1 MIIKSQFSGKC
12 LSCGEPYQAG
22 ERVDWV
28 RGKGSVCSRCLPGA
42 APAAPAPA
50 VAAPVCRVH
59 DSLAAGVWY
68 FDGPFETK
76 DIPKRATWQWHGED
90 CATRRWPCKACPA
103 GVPKKKWWTDQESKL
118 GDLVRHYE
126 AATGHKPAL
135 VFANPETELLARH
148 VARDTT
154 EALAGSSATDSDID
168 LPRPAGL
175 NYLPYQRA
183 GIAYGLARKN
193 VLFGDEMGLGKTIQA
208 IGIINADATAQ
219 RALILCPAS
228 LGSNWKRELEKW
240 LVRPLT
246 IDLTTSRAFDPSANI
261 TIVSYDKVV
270 GPKGKAML
278 DALLEQS
285 YDILV
290 CDEAHFLKN
299 PKAQRT
305 IAVLGRRASW
315 DGKTSEIPG
324 LVSRAR
330 RFVPLTGTLI
340 LNGKPIEALPLLA
353 ALSPEEFGDFWK
365 FVRRYCGA
373 QKVQHGRYG
382 AAHWDFSGA
391 THLDELQERMRKV
404 CMVRR
409 LKADVLKELPAKRRQ
424 IVTLTVE
431 DEQVRKLIAAERA
444 AYDGQAGEQDEMAL
458 AIGGDDYRR
467 TVESLWAS
475 ERQDEES
482 LGDFC
487 ALDDDYPHRSRGTQD
502 KAGIDFRA
510 LSAAR
515 HRIAL
520 AKVPAVI
527 EHLDGM
533 IEEGVEK
540 ILVFAHHL
548 DVIAKLKAHFGDRA
562 VVITGE
568 TPVGDRQ
575 AIVDRFQT
583 DPAVQIFLGNIKA
596 AGVGLT
602 LTAACH
608 VVFAELDWVPANVA
622 QAEDRAHR
630 IGQLNTVLIQH
641 LVLDESLD
649 AQFAKVIVEKQDIA
663 DAALDDERAALD
675 IRQAVRLPPRQ
686 PKLLEG
692 VTRGAQ
698 GERQYPV
705 VSEEERAL
713 LHEAVRIVAGH
724 CDGAYRLDNAGFN
737 KLDARFGTHLAELD
751 RLTDGQAWAARRL
764 ARTYR
769 RQLPAELVERLGVGA
784 KPEGEAKKSA
794 RRSKSASSAEVA

>member
-1 MIIKSQFSGKC
+1 MVIKSQFSGKC
-12 LSCGEPYQAG
+12 LSCGQSYKAG
-22 ERVDWV
+22 EQVDWV
-28 RGKGSVCSRCLPGA
+28 RGKGSTCFRCLP
-42 APAAPAPA
+42 APSAAPAPA
-50 VAAPVCRVH
+50 PAAPSCRVY
-59 DSLAAGVWY
+59 DAPEAAGVWY

-76 DIPKRATWQWHGED
+76 DIPKRATWQWHGD
-90 CATRRWPCKACPA
+90 VCATRKWPCKACPA
-103 GVPKKKWWTDQESKL
+103 GVPKKKWWTDKEDRL
-118 GDLVRHYE
+118 GDLVRHYD
-126 AATGHKPAL
+126 AATGEKPSL
-135 VFANPETELLARH
+135 VFANPDTELLARH
-148 VARDTT
+148 IARDTT
-154 EALAGSSATDSDID
+154 EALVGSSATDSDID

-183 GIAYGLARKN
+183 GVAYGLARKN

-208 IGIINADATAQ
+208 IGIINADTSAQ
-219 RALILCPAS
+219 RVLILCPAS
-228 LGSNWKRELEKW
+228 LGGNWKRELEKW

-246 IDLTTSRAFDPSANI
+246 IDLTTSRAFDPAANI
-261 TIVSYDKVV
+261 TIASYDKLV
-270 GPKGKAML
+270 GPGGKAMHA
-278 DALLEQS
+278 ALMEQS
-285 YDILV
+285 YDILI

-305 IAVLGRRASW
+305 LAVLGRDASW
-315 DGKTSEIPG
+315 DGKTPEILG

-340 LNGKPIEALPLLA
+340 LNGKPIEARPLLA

-373 QKVQHGRYG
+373 QKVVYNRHGDT
-382 AAHWDFSGA
+382 HWDFSGA

-409 LKADVLKELPAKRRQ
+409 LKADVLKELPPKRRQ
-424 IVTLTVE
+424 IITLTVE
-431 DEQVRKLIAAERA
+431 DGQVRKLIAAERA

-458 AIGGDDYRR
+458 AIGGDEYRR
-467 TVESLWAS
+467 SVEALWAS
-475 ERQDEES
+475 ERQGEES
-482 LGDFC
+482 FDDAY
-487 ALDDDYPHRSRGTQD
+487 ALSDDVPYRSRGTQD
-502 KAGIDFRA
+502 KAGIDFSA

-562 VVITGE
+562 VTITGE
-568 TPVGDRQ
+568 TPVEERQ
-575 AIVDRFQT
+575 GIVDRFQA
-583 DPAVQIFLGNIKA
+583 DPSVQIFLGNIKA

-608 VVFAELDWVPANVA
+608 VVFAELDWVPANVT

-630 IGQLNTVLIQH
+630 IGQQNTVLIQH

-649 AQFAKVIVEKQDIA
+649 AQLAKVIVEKQDIA
-663 DAALDDERAALD
+663 DAALDDARAALE
-675 IRQAVRLPPRQ
+675 IRQAVKLPPRQ
-686 PKLLEG
+686 PRLPEG
-692 VTRGAQ
+692 VGRNAQ
-698 GERQYPV
+698 GVRTYPA
-705 VSEEERAL
+705 VSDEERAL
-713 LHEAVRIVAGH
+713 IHRAVRIIAGY
-724 CDGAYRLDNAGFN
+724 CDGAQQLDGMGFS
-737 KLDARFGTHLAELD
+737 KIDAQFGMHLACCD
-751 RLTDGQAWAARRL
+751 SLTDGQAWVGKRL

-784 KPEGEAKKSA
+784 KPEEQAKKSA
-794 RRSKSASSAEVA
+794 RRSKSAASAEVA